1 MKPKRKTEAKSPTA
15 NPEEGKLRLT
25 PANRRDAAAWLAMRQ
40 DLYSDVD
47 DESHALE
54 MDLILSSSD
63 RACLL
68 VRAPDDAAVG
78 FIEITLR
85 NAVDGCLGGPV
96 GYIEGIYL
104 IPSWRGLGLGP
115 AMVDAVA
122 EWFRAQGC
130 RAMATDAE
138 IDNEEAQQF
147 WDDLGFEETYRI
159 VQYRKSLGAVPA
171 AEPSPPKKRA
181 SAKGARKKAAA
192 KPRRR

>member
-1 MKPKRKTEAKSPTA
+1 MKPKRKTAAKDSAPK
-15 NPEEGKLRLT
+15 PEDEKLRLT
-25 PANRRDAAAWLAMRQ
+25 AATRRDYAAWLDMRK

-47 DESHALE
+47 DEFHALE
-54 MDLILSSSD
+54 MDLMLSSDD

-68 VRAPDDAAVG
+68 VRAPDDEAVG

-104 IPSWRGLGLGP
+104 IPTWRGLGLGP

-122 EWFRAQGC
+122 EWFRTQGC

-138 IDNEEAQQF
+138 IDNEDAQQF
-147 WDDLGFEETYRI
+147 WNDLGFEETYRI
-159 VQYRKSLGAVPA
+159 VQYRKSLGAPVA
-171 AEPSPPKKRA
+171 PPPQPKRRA
-181 SAKGARKKAAA
+181 SKGARKKPAA
-192 KPRRR
+192 KRRGR

>member
-1 MKPKRKTEAKSPTA
+1 MKPKRKTAKNPTA
-15 NPEEGKLRLT
+15 SPEEEKLRLT
-25 PANRRDAAAWLAMRQ
+25 PATRRDAEAWLVMRR

-47 DESHALE
+47 DAFHALE
-54 MDLILSSSD
+54 MDLILSSDD

-68 VRAPDDAAVG
+68 VRAPDDEAVG

-85 NAVDGCLGGPV
+85 NAMDGCLGGPV

-122 EWFRAQGC
+122 EWFRTQGC

-138 IDNEEAQQF
+138 IDNEDAQQF
-147 WDDLGFEETYRI
+147 WNDLGFEETYRI
-159 VQYRKSLGAVPA
+159 VQYRKSLGGSEA
-171 AEPSPPKKRA
+171 ASAPPPKRA
-181 SAKGARKKAAA
+181 ASKPKRKKPAA

>member
-1 MKPKRKTEAKSPTA
+1 MKPKRKTAAPKPA
-15 NPEEGKLRLT
+15 GVADDGDLRLALAT
-25 PANRRDAAAWLAMRQ
+25 RRDVPVWLAMRQ

-47 DESHALE
+47 DASHALE

-68 VRAPDDAAVG
+68 VRSPGGDAVG

-138 IDNEEAQQF
+138 IDNEDAQQF
-147 WDDLGFEETYRI
+147 WNELGFEETYRI
-159 VQYRKSLGAVPA
+159 VQYRKSLDDAPA
-171 AEPSPPKKRA
+171 LRPSPPKKR
-181 SAKGARKKAAA
+181 SAKSARKKAA

>member
-1 MKPKRKTEAKSPTA
+1 MKPKRKTAKNPTA
-15 NPEEGKLRLT
+15 SREEEKLRLT
-25 PANRRDAAAWLAMRQ
+25 PATRRDAEAWLVMRR

-47 DESHALE
+47 DAFHALE
-54 MDLILSSSD
+54 MDLILSSDD

-68 VRAPDDAAVG
+68 VRAPDDEAVG

-122 EWFRAQGC
+122 EWFRTQGC

-138 IDNEEAQQF
+138 IDNEDAQQF
-147 WDDLGFEETYRI
+147 WNDLGFEETYRI
-159 VQYRKSLGAVPA
+159 VQYRKSLGVSEA
-171 AEPSPPKKRA
+171 ASAPRPKRA
-181 SAKGARKKAAA
+181 ASKPKRKRPAA